1 MHAGPHHCVRT
12 RWEGPT
18 GAGGCR
24 MVACDMT
31 HIMNH
36 VHAHLVGLERASRSL
51 NFLHLLT
58 YYDYS
63 ARREDDTFFICSH
76 FDLFLSNAE
85 AILTSKVPK

>member
-1 MHAGPHHCVRT
+1 
-12 RWEGPT
+12 
-18 GAGGCR
+18 

-58 YYDYS
+58 YYDYDNS
-63 ARREDDTFFICSH
+63 CDATFISIRKSIEM
-76 FDLFLSNAE
+76 L
-85 AILTSKVPK
+85 K

>member
-1 MHAGPHHCVRT
+1 M
-12 RWEGPT
+12 
-18 GAGGCR
+18 GAGGRR

-58 YYDYS
+58 YYDYDNS
-63 ARREDDTFFICSH
+63 CDATFISIRKSIEM
-76 FDLFLSNAE
+76 L
-85 AILTSKVPK
+85 K

>member
-1 MHAGPHHCVRT
+1 
-12 RWEGPT
+12 
-18 GAGGCR
+18 

-63 ARREDDTFFICSH
+63 ARREDDTFFIFSH
-76 FDLFLSNAE
+76 FDLFLRSN
-85 AILTSKVPK
+85 SHK